1 MQPEMV
7 LQGLNHNMQSK
18 LLPRS
23 RLVPSII
30 AILITA
36 KSLPAG
42 TGVYAPASSADHSQA
57 WCEGES
63 VKSHRDAV
71 AYRDGGVVQVGP
83 HYFRVCRELLSP
95 KPDGKRAMRFYYNPR
110 RVEGLSF
117 DKSMIGLMVSGIGTW
132 ERALLVQLTNSKRV
146 ERVQFGD
153 ATYLIYRSIV
163 GGDPYREGAKFLV
176 YDPIYNRHDLDAP
189 LHIVTCTK
197 DFELQPEQ
205 SVFCFLR
212 LGYNQISAS
221 LLFLGGGPDVEP
233 IPMELFPAFA
243 QDIVRILQTADVT
256 EEVTAGTINLPR
268 LDK

>member
-1 MQPEMV
+1 MQPQLV
-7 LQGLNHNMQSK
+7 LQGLNKNMQSK

-23 RLVPSII
+23 LLVPSIF
-30 AILITA
+30 AILITV
-36 KSLPAG
+36 KSLLAG
-42 TGVYAPASSADHSQA
+42 TDVYAPAQSADHSQA

-71 AYRDGGVVQVGP
+71 AYRDGGVVQIGS
-83 HYFRVCRELLSP
+83 HYFRVCREHLSP
-95 KPDGKRAMRFYYNPR
+95 KPDGKRVMRFYYNPR
-110 RVEGLSF
+110 RVEDLSF
-117 DKSMIGLMVSGIGTW
+117 DKSMTGLMVNGSIPW
-132 ERALLVQLTNSKRV
+132 ERSLVSQFTNSKTTDKR
-146 ERVQFGD
+146 QFGD
-153 ATYLIYRSIV
+153 ATYVIFRSIV

-176 YDPIYNRHDLDAP
+176 YNPIYNRHDLDTP

-197 DFELQPEQ
+197 NFELQPEQ
-205 SVFCFLR
+205 SVFCSLKV
-212 LGYNQISAS
+212 GYNQIWAS

-256 EEVTAGTINLPR
+256 EEVTTGTINLPR